1 MSIDSSMDKVLERR
15 QEVETQLSRSAELS
29 SKALADFSR
38 ELSELRPVCE
48 QIELVR
54 ALESELKD
62 AITMVA
68 EATGDD
74 EMQAMAEAEVTLL
87 KDRIPGEK
95 ERLQLLLLPKD
106 KDDSRNAI
114 LEVRA
119 GTGGDEAALFGAN
132 LFSMYQRFAA
142 KNGWRFEVMEV
153 SETGIGG
160 YKEATATISGTDV
173 FARLKFES
181 GVHRVQRVPETEAG
195 GRIHTSAATV
205 AVLPEAEEVDID
217 VDENDLR
224 IDVFR
229 SSGPGGQSVNTTDS
243 AVRITHIPT
252 GIVVSQQDEKSQHKN
267 RAKAMKILRA
277 RIYDAERARQEAER
291 AASRKGQVGSG
302 DRSERI
308 RTYNFPQGRVTDHRI
323 NLTLYK
329 LDKVLAGEAID
340 EVIDALASEDQA
352 ARLAEGM

>member
-1 MSIDSSMDKVLERR
+1 MDKVLERR

-68 EATGDD
+68 EAAGDD
-74 EMQAMAEAEVTLL
+74 EIQAMAEAEVTLL

-106 KDDSRNAI
+106 KDDSRNVI

-277 RIYDAERARQEAER
+277 RLYDAERARVESER
-291 AASRKGQVGSG
+291 AAARKGQVGSG

-329 LDKVLAGEAID
+329 LDRVMTGEALD
-340 EVIDALASEDQA
+340 EVIDALVSEDQA
-352 ARLAEGM
+352 QRLAEGS

>member
-62 AITMVA
+62 AITMAA
-68 EATGDD
+68 EAAGDD

-142 KNGWRFEVMEV
+142 KMAGV
-153 SETGIGG
+153 
-160 YKEATATISGTDV
+160 
-173 FARLKFES
+173 LK
-181 GVHRVQRVPETEAG
+181 
-195 GRIHTSAATV
+195 
-205 AVLPEAEEVDID
+205 
-217 VDENDLR
+217 
-224 IDVFR
+224 
-229 SSGPGGQSVNTTDS
+229 
-243 AVRITHIPT
+243 
-252 GIVVSQQDEKSQHKN
+252 
-267 RAKAMKILRA
+267 
-277 RIYDAERARQEAER
+277 
-291 AASRKGQVGSG
+291 
-302 DRSERI
+302 
-308 RTYNFPQGRVTDHRI
+308 
-323 NLTLYK
+323 
-329 LDKVLAGEAID
+329 
-340 EVIDALASEDQA
+340 
-352 ARLAEGM
+352 

>member
-1 MSIDSSMDKVLERR
+1 MDKVLERR

-62 AITMVA
+62 AIIMVA
-68 EATGDD
+68 EAAGDE

-87 KDRIPGEK
+87 KDRIPDEK
-95 ERLQLLLLPKD
+95 QRLQLLLLPKD

-132 LFSMYQRFAA
+132 LFGMYQRFAA

-277 RIYDAERARQEAER
+277 RLYDAERARVESER
-291 AASRKGQVGSG
+291 AAARKGQVGSG

-329 LDKVLAGEAID
+329 LDRVMTGEALD
-340 EVIDALASEDQA
+340 EVIDALVSEDQA
-352 ARLAEGM
+352 QRLAEGI